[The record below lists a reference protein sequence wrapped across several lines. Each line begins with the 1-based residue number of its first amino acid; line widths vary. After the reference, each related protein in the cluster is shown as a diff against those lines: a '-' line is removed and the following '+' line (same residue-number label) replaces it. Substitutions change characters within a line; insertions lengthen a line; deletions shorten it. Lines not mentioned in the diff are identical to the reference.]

1 MNMLRFAAN
10 VSIAFKEYPFRER
23 FQHAARAGFAA
34 VEFMSPFAYDVEQ
47 VVAVVKEADLK
58 VVQFNFLDGDLAAG
72 ERGYASHPDKQSL
85 WRGEL
90 LRALELGQQ
99 LGVRQI
105 NSLVGTVLEGIGREV
120 QMECLVENL
129 RWAVP
134 HLEEAG
140 LPLMVEALNVY
151 DNPGYLLTTS
161 YEVLDVLDAVG
172 SSWVKF
178 QYDVYHM
185 QRMEGDLVHTIR
197 GCIDRIGH
205 VQIADNPGRHEP
217 GTGEIN
223 YHFVLAA
230 LEETGYDGYIGLE
243 YIPSGKTE
251 DSFYWLPF
259 DKRKECAAA
268 DLNL

>member
-1 MNMLRFAAN
+1 MNMLRFTAN
-10 VSIAFKEYPFRER
+10 VSIAFKEYPFYER
-23 FQHAARAGFAA
+23 FQRAAELGFGT
-34 VEFMSPFAYDVEQ
+34 VEFMSPFVHDVEQ
-47 VVAVVKEADLK
+47 VVDAVKEANLK

-72 ERGYASHPDKQSL
+72 ERGHASHPNKQSL

-90 LRALELGQQ
+90 LRALELGRQ

-105 NSLVGTVLEGIGREV
+105 NSLVGTVLEGVGCEAQI
-120 QMECLVENL
+120 ECLVENL

-134 HLEEAG
+134 HLEEAAI
-140 LPLMVEALNVY
+140 PLMVEALNVY

-161 YEVLDVLDAVG
+161 REVLIVLDTVN
-172 SSWVKF
+172 SPWVRF
-178 QYDVYHM
+178 QYDIYHM
-185 QRMEGDLVHTIR
+185 QRMEGDLVRTIR
-197 GCIDRIGH
+197 ACIDRIGH

-223 YHFVLAA
+223 YPFVLAA

>member
-10 VSIAFKEYPFRER
+10 VSIAFKEYPFHER
-23 FQHAARAGFAA
+23 FRKAAEAGFDA
-34 VEFMSPFAYDVEQ
+34 VEFMSPFVHDVAQ
-47 VVAVVKEADLK
+47 VVAAVKETGLK

-72 ERGYASHPDKQSL
+72 ERGYASHPNKQSL
-85 WRGEL
+85 WQGEL
-90 LRALELGQQ
+90 LRALELGRQ

-105 NSLVGTVLEGIGREV
+105 NSLMGTVLEGVGREV
-120 QMECLVENL
+120 QMECLMENL
-129 RWAVP
+129 CWAVP
-134 HLEEAG
+134 HLEETG
-140 LPLMVEALNVY
+140 IPLMVEALNAY

-161 YEVLDVLDAVG
+161 REVLNVLDAMN
-172 SSWVKF
+172 SPWVRF

-197 GCIDRIGH
+197 ACINRIGH

-223 YHFVLAA
+223 YRFVLAA

-243 YIPSGKTE
+243 YLPLGKTE

-259 DKRKECAAA
+259 DRRKECTAA